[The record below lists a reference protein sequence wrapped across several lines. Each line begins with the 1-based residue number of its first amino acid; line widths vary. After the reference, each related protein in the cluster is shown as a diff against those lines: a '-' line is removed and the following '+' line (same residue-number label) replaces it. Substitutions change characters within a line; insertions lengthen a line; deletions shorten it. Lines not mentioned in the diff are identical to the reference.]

1 MEKFSPRVGAAAPL
15 QFAALTYAA
24 APTRESQSLIAQ
36 TKQGDGIGAE
46 TDLPTVRLHQMCGFY
61 SR

>member
-1 MEKFSPRVGAAAPL
+1 MPPL